1 MMLGALYLIISAIAA
16 GLCTLNAWEEQVHFY
31 PVAVYL
37 STNKTAVLIMGNFGF
52 AMALVFVKT
61 FQTLFFGRV
70 TDEESREITE
80 KSKYA
85 ILETCLAL
93 TTFRLSLNVTVVC
106 LFTVLLFSKMFHW
119 LASMRVDNSERQRLP
134 LTTLLRIGLPLAF
147 LFWTDAAFILG
158 LSYISMQSGKVDVL
172 VLFSFEWTI
181 LIASI
186 LYHSFR
192 FILATVEHVIAGQM
206 RAKHMLLFLAEFCHS
221 LVRLALYVS
230 FFVVVMVELGSIPLH
245 LLREMF
251 MNIVF
256 LWGMLVRFYQYR
268 KIMQNLE
275 RFPTVNLAPEDE
287 RDSTCTVCMAEI
299 TEGKELPCGHIFHLR
314 CLKEWLRRNPI
325 CPTCRHP
332 IRVPPQPAPA
342 ANANNPAPAANAA
355 PNVPPAADAAQPQQ
369 QAGANQARR
378 GRNVIILPVVQGGQ
392 QRQAAGQAAN
402 AQPVTTSQSEGRVQ
416 STSFRFV
423 LPSPLSDPGQGL
435 KALEKYTLNVQREAE
450 VHEMYLGH
458 LYSLQH
464 HLLKMQQRWKAEE
477 KEQEI
482 QEQKS
487 SEGGKDKEEKKGDE
501 KENEIKLNPP
511 AEAAKSKDS
520 SGTTMISKT
529 SSIPATHEPK
539 NQAEGKSAS
548 REPTK
553 KASIDLSML
562 ARELR
567 VKETK
572 ETVNTVNQPV
582 VAPSEPVPI
591 EMKKAHDRA
600 RTTREMRLQ
609 KFMLAT
615 KPKTPNDEDSG
626 VKKDE

>member
-1 MMLGALYLIISAIAA
+1 LVLSTIAA

-52 AMALVFVKT
+52 ALALVFVKT
-61 FQTLFFGRV
+61 FQTIFFGRV

-134 LTTLLRIGLPLAF
+134 LTTLLRIGLPLVF

-192 FILATVEHVIAGQM
+192 FILATVEHLIAGQM
-206 RAKHMLLFLAEFCHS
+206 RAKHMLLFLAEFCYS
-221 LVRLALYVS
+221 LVRLGLYVS

-256 LWGMLVRFYQYR
+256 LQGMIVRFFQYR
-268 KIMQNLE
+268 RIMQNIE

-325 CPTCRHP
+325 CPTCRHS
-332 IRVPPQPAPA
+332 IRVPPQPAV
-342 ANANNPAPAANAA
+342 NENNPAPAANPAA
-355 PNVPPAADAAQPQQ
+355 NVPPVADGAQPQQ
-369 QAGANQARR
+369 PAGANQPRR

-392 QRQAAGQAAN
+392 QRQAAGQTGN
-402 AQPVTTSQSEGRVQ
+402 AQPVTTSQPEARLQ
-416 STSFRFV
+416 SAPFRFV
-423 LPSPLSDPGQGL
+423 LPSPLCDPGQGL
-435 KALEKYTLNVQREAE
+435 PALEKYTLNVQREAE

-477 KEQEI
+477 KEQKTKA
-482 QEQKS
+482 QNPVD
-487 SEGGKDKEEKKGDE
+487 GGKQEEKTNGDK
-501 KENEIKLNPP
+501 KENEIKLNQP
-511 AEAAKSKDS
+511 AQEGKSEDS
-520 SGTTMISKT
+520 SKIKVTSKT
-529 SSIPATHEPK
+529 FTLPAPREPK
-539 NQAEGKSAS
+539 STVESRCDKSAS
-548 REPTK
+548 REQTEKVSQDLNLQAGSQDGSKLPG
-553 KASIDLSML
+553 KAT
-562 ARELR
+562 E
-567 VKETK
+567 KTG
-572 ETVNTVNQPV
+572 NTVKAPT
-582 VAPSEPVPI
+582 VAPSEPIPI
-591 EMKKAHDRA
+591 EMKKTKDRA
-600 RTTREMRLQ
+600 STTREKRLQ
-609 KFMLAT
+609 KFMMET
-615 KPKTPNDEDSG
+615 KPKTPSDKDSG